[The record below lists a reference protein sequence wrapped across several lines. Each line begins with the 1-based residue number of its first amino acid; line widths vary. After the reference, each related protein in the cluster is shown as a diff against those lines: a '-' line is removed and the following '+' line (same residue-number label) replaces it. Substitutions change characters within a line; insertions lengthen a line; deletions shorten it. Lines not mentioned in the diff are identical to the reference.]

1 MAGRVSQMAKPSR
14 PTTSFSTK
22 RINATT
28 FVIREDDSFAEHPL
42 IYAKVHPKAPVIV
55 LSDTGSDEPSEE
67 HKHDD
72 YIHLRTHLEHC
83 PIPDN
88 NDQPLNPSG
97 KLKYIIICTHCH
109 YDHTLGVPQ
118 FLRGGTTE
126 IVASAAGRDFIESDL
141 EDHGE
146 FGNIGR
152 PTPFYQVTKWAQAF
166 ERLQYPFEHDWDVR
180 GRNLPC
186 ADAMPNTFPGMAMST
201 QGSPP
206 VSALPTRLRQAA
218 MQQSPPSS
226 NPNQK
231 KLGIQLQRHQPLD
244 ALHATTL
251 LDNFGFDAFLN
262 NTVPSYSPPAPSI
275 TTKKIDLGITI
286 IQTPGHTPDELAWYD
301 HDEMHLYVGDSF
313 YREGDEDEMPIIF
326 PRYGNLIEWVFAM
339 QKLAVFVRS
348 ENARAAAVV
357 DDGGVEN
364 ESQGGSSGEEE
375 DDDWVHVPAS
385 SPRRVKISCAHQT
398 YSVDGAE
405 ILAELESFSFRV
417 FKGDVPVV
425 KTKKWHDGEIYD
437 LWREKGEKR
446 TPMSMF
452 CARRLMEDARR
463 FFGHAES
470 SE

>member
-1 MAGRVSQMAKPSR
+1 MAKPHDSS
-14 PTTSFSTK
+14 TSFSTR

-42 IYAKVHPKAPVIV
+42 IYAKLHPKAPVIV
-55 LSDTGSDEPSEE
+55 LSDTGSDAPSEE
-67 HKHDD
+67 HKHDK
-72 YIHLRTHLEHC
+72 YIHLRAHLEHC

-88 NDQPLNPSG
+88 NYQPLNPSG

-109 YDHTLGVPQ
+109 YDHILGVPQ

-126 IVASAAGRDFIESDL
+126 IIASAAGRDFIESDL

-146 FGNIGR
+146 FEDIGR

-166 ERLQYPFEHDWDVR
+166 ERLQYPFEHDWDAR

-186 ADAMPNTFPGMAMST
+186 ADAMPNIFLGMAMST

-206 VSALPTRLRQAA
+206 VSVLPTRLRQAA

-226 NPNQK
+226 NLSQK
-231 KLGIQLQRHQPLD
+231 RLGTQLQRHQPP
-244 ALHATTL
+244 ATLHTATI
-251 LDNFGFDAFLN
+251 LDNFDFDAFLN
-262 NTVPSYSPPAPSI
+262 ETAPSYYPPAPPKSA
-275 TTKKIDLGITI
+275 KKIDLGITI

-348 ENARAAAVV
+348 ENARAAAIV
-357 DDGGVEN
+357 DDGHAEGKDET
-364 ESQGGSSGEEE
+364 ESSGDEE
-375 DDDWVHVPAS
+375 DDWVHVPAS
-385 SPRRVKISCAHQT
+385 STQRVEISCAHQT

-425 KTKKWHDGEIYD
+425 ETKKGHGGETYD

-446 TPMSMF
+446 TPMSIF
-452 CARRLMEDARR
+452 CPRRLMEDARR

-470 SE
+470 SK